1 MAKAKKLTKEELE
14 KVTGAVSQM
23 NQLKINLADLDLQK
37 MQLYKVFEQFS
48 ENLSTEQKALEEKYG
63 DVSIDIV
70 TGEMK
75 DNAPDTKN

>member
-48 ENLSTEQKALEEKYG
+48 ENLSAEQKALEEKYG
-63 DVSIDIV
+63 DVTIDLSS
-70 TGEMK
+70 GEIK
-75 DNAPDTKN
+75 DNERSDS

>member
-1 MAKAKKLTKEELE
+1 TQITKLLTKEELE

-63 DVSIDIV
+63 DVTIDLSS
-70 TGEMK
+70 GEIK
-75 DNAPDTKN
+75 DNERSDS

>member
-63 DVSIDIV
+63 DVTIDLSS
-70 TGEMK
+70 GEIK
-75 DNAPDTKN
+75 DNERSDS

>member
-37 MQLYKVFEQFS
+37 MQLYKVFERFS
-48 ENLSTEQKALEEKYG
+48 ENLSAEQKALEEKYG
-63 DVSIDIV
+63 DVTIDLSS
-70 TGEMK
+70 GEIK
-75 DNAPDTKN
+75 DNERSDS